1 MTPSILQPPRFQL
14 EDFHREFEHMPGVA
28 NLSTS
33 DTSPW
38 GWHEALQRCPAIGHA
53 LDSTRWQYPD
63 TERELIPSIARL
75 YRATPETALLAT
87 NGAAE
92 GIFLALSAV
101 RHTSAG
107 QTVVA
112 VPTPAYG
119 AFAGASELL
128 GYHVERYRYEAN
140 SDWHIDEAE
149 ILRAAGCC
157 DVVVI
162 NTPHNPTGHMM
173 ASDLIAEVASRLQRR
188 NGWLLLDEVFQWA
201 HDGPLEPISSNVV
214 SIRSLSKLYGLP
226 GMRLGWI
233 AAPEALVDVIRT
245 LQQYST
251 AAIGALASKLGC
263 AILPSLKSFAR
274 PELLES
280 NRTSLRDWASTHADV
295 VHVVPFDQGTTA
307 IIEFKSRL
315 EEREI
320 FERLR
325 LEGVILAPGKRCFGE
340 GGPRP
345 WFRLGYGVDEG
356 SLAAGLAAI
365 QRTLPAIGV

>member
-53 LDSTRWQYPD
+53 LDATRWQYPD

-119 AFAGASELL
+119 AFA
-128 GYHVERYRYEAN
+128 
-140 SDWHIDEAE
+140 
-149 ILRAAGCC
+149 
-157 DVVVI
+157 
-162 NTPHNPTGHMM
+162 
-173 ASDLIAEVASRLQRR
+173 
-188 NGWLLLDEVFQWA
+188 
-201 HDGPLEPISSNVV
+201 
-214 SIRSLSKLYGLP
+214 
-226 GMRLGWI
+226 
-233 AAPEALVDVIRT
+233 
-245 LQQYST
+245 
-251 AAIGALASKLGC
+251 
-263 AILPSLKSFAR
+263 
-274 PELLES
+274 
-280 NRTSLRDWASTHADV
+280 
-295 VHVVPFDQGTTA
+295 
-307 IIEFKSRL
+307 
-315 EEREI
+315 
-320 FERLR
+320 
-325 LEGVILAPGKRCFGE
+325 
-340 GGPRP
+340 
-345 WFRLGYGVDEG
+345 
-356 SLAAGLAAI
+356 
-365 QRTLPAIGV
+365 